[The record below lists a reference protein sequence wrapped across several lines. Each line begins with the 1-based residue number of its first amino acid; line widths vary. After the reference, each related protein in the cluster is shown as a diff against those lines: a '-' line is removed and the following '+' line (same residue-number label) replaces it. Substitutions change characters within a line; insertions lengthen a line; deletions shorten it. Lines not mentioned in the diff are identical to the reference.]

1 MAELELR
8 KLKNKISG
16 NINYSCY
23 FLSLRDRNVERDGKF
38 YIIKIVRAI

>member
-23 FLSLRDRNVERDGKF
+23 FCHFVTEILKETENFIL
-38 YIIKIVRAI
+38 